1 MRITLKI
8 LAAPFVLALTL
19 TVAVLSFLHSLA
31 AGVLSVLALIGAVCG
46 LFACF
51 IGNDPAS
58 GIRVLVVAFLVSPFG
73 LPALS
78 EWLILKLDDLNY
90 SLRDFITG

>member
-51 IGNDPAS
+51 IGGDPAS
-58 GIRVLVVAFLVSPFG
+58 GIRVQVVAFLVSPFIK
-73 LPALS
+73 
-78 EWLILKLDDLNY
+78 LI
-90 SLRDFITG
+90 FT